1 MLALSVQKHL
11 QNFTHGSRKIWL
23 KLWNVW
29 IRFFPWSVPSNS
41 PAPTQDR
48 PAPTQDHPAPTQDH
62 PAPTQ
67 DRSAPTMDS
76 PALGQ
81 DHAEPVT
88 NHAESLEGLKPLASD
103 DDDSPKAYAI
113 ELVRWLRIKGLTGGI
128 DHRCIR
134 REYELMCTQFD
145 WPPRPWNPVARELT
159 FLTTGKKVYRHITMQ
174 DGTYR
179 RLRIYPI
186 GSNMDKP

>member
-29 IRFFPWSVPSNS
+29 IKFFPWSVPSNS
-41 PAPTQDR
+41 PAPTQDRPAPIQDHPAPTQDRPAPTQDR

-88 NHAESLEGLKPLASD
+88 DHAESLEGLKPL
-103 DDDSPKAYAI
+103 
-113 ELVRWLRIKGLTGGI
+113 LRLMMTIPRKLT
-128 DHRCIR
+128 
-134 REYELMCTQFD
+134 
-145 WPPRPWNPVARELT
+145 P
-159 FLTTGKKVYRHITMQ
+159 
-174 DGTYR
+174 
-179 RLRIYPI
+179 
-186 GSNMDKP
+186 SNLYVGYVSRA